1 MQSLPKMLPER
12 CYVVGQQHHSSKNNF
27 KREDVITILQKMNN
41 AFIFYSWSVKVQ
53 EMNSANTNYLNDD
66 VKQHLN

>member
-1 MQSLPKMLPER
+1 MYWDSSIIVPK
-12 CYVVGQQHHSSKNNF
+12 KNF

-41 AFIFYSWSVKVQ
+41 AFIFYSWPVKIQ
-53 EMNSANTNYLNDD
+53 EMNSANKNYLNDD